1 MIKLEYFRGKR
12 GMERQIKKSFTLSVQ
27 EILPFEI
34 PYMATS
40 ADQRVPTPNPLPLRE
55 WEDR

>member
-12 GMERQIKKSFTLSVQ
+12 GMERQIKKSFTLSAQ

-40 ADQRVPTPNPLPLRE
+40 AEHRVPIPPPVPLRD